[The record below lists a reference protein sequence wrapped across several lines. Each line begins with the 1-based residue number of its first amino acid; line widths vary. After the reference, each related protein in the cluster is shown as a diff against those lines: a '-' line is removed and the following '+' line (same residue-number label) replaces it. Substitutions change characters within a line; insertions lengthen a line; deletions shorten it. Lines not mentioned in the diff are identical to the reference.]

1 MADPT
6 MSMRL
11 VHPFVAAAKRKGVD
25 PGMLRF
31 LEHSDRD
38 ARMLASTA
46 VGLLRIAV
54 SLTQDEGLG
63 LEAALETSA
72 GDYGDL
78 EYASG
83 SCATVGEALDFLC
96 RHYFVMDEAAT
107 LEYSCSGGRVH
118 VFFRQPKELHSRASA
133 DFALAMLYL
142 SYVRWVG
149 TNPLEYEVRFP
160 YPEPEDLEPYRRVF
174 GPATKLCFSAQ
185 GSGVSFPEADLKLT
199 LRHSDAKLHGLL
211 SAYLRQRHAGKRS
224 GDCLVDTTRRHI
236 VEKLPQGQV
245 RIDEI
250 AALMGMSRRTLA
262 RKLEDQGTTFKQ
274 LLCDVRCASA
284 VRYLLLEGFS
294 VHQISDQLGYSE
306 PAAFH
311 RAFRGWFGQTPSAY
325 RRRQLLARTDARA

>member
-1 MADPT
+1 

-11 VHPFVAAAKRKGVD
+11 VLPFVAAAKRKGVD

-31 LEHSDRD
+31 LEHSERD

-54 SLTQDEGLG
+54 RMTQDETLG
-63 LEAALETSA
+63 LAAALETSA

-78 EYASG
+78 EYATG
-83 SCATVGEALDFLC
+83 SCGTVREALDFLC

-107 LEYSCSGGRVH
+107 LDYSCAGGRAH
-118 VFFRQPKELHSRASA
+118 VSFQQPHDLVSRAGV

-149 TNPLEYEVRFP
+149 AEPPEYEVRFP
-160 YPEPEDLEPYRRVF
+160 YPEPADVEPYRQVF
-174 GPATKLCFSAQ
+174 GPASKLCFGANA
-185 GSGVSFPEADLKLT
+185 SGVSFRQTDLCLS
-199 LRHSDAKLHGLL
+199 LRHSDPKLHALL
-211 SAYLRQRHAGKRS
+211 SAYVRQRYSARRS
-224 GDCLVDTTRRHI
+224 DCLVDTTRMHI
-236 VEKLPQGQV
+236 LERLPHGQV
-245 RIDEI
+245 RIDEV

-262 RKLEDQGTTFKQ
+262 RKLEEQGTTFTQ

-294 VHQISDQLGYSE
+294 VHEISDQLGYSE

-325 RRRQLLARTDARA
+325 RREKQTA